1 LDHIYDL
8 VSKLED
14 NEKNSNVL
22 ILEEMQK
29 CLSGVKLMLKAKEQ
43 EEAFNEE
50 FKSLN
55 IQENFEKLEQNLKIH
70 KRDIYAFTANMFS
83 SIIKNL
89 KDSSAP
95 DIADFKELMLS
106 EEIYNYVVKSDD
118 TISADDYSLGNSF
131 YISIVH

>member
-1 LDHIYDL
+1 MDHIYDL